1 MFFGIV
7 LLVIAAVVFKYS
19 SSVSNPV
26 TRTVVASLA
35 LTLGLWGALSIVS
48 NVWFLVLLVVGLV
61 AYVYFQRNKN

>member
-7 LLVIAAVVFKYS
+7 LLVVAAMVYRYRG
-19 SSVSNPV
+19 SVDNPV

-61 AYVYFQRNKN
+61 AYVYYQNSKK